1 MNRIAPPDF
10 FDDDAALNALA
21 NNHRLNSYPE
31 LQHHV
36 PAIIGAYQDYLAA
49 SGNAF
54 NIAGVALPGAIEDY
68 LRGHYRSRPKC
79 LSFIKEIHA
88 RSGVQCCPM
97 CGGLQNGSLDHLLP
111 QEDHPAFAI
120 FGRNLVPACG
130 CNSIRGTTLIGP
142 NAGERILHPY
152 YDDVLGER
160 LLAAR
165 FDDLGPVPRISL
177 TILLPEASPDYAAV
191 AFHVSKIVE
200 RNTVMTHLGNSWAK
214 LMRKPSSICVAL
226 RNDPPSR
233 AMLEAALNDQLEH
246 EDNFHGS
253 LNNWRSVFVRGL
265 LDDHVLDWLFAR
277 FSIQG
282 RIADSALVPGIT

>member
-1 MNRIAPPDF
+1 VNRIGPPDF
-10 FDDDAALNALA
+10 FDDDAALTALA

-31 LQHHV
+31 LQHHLA
-36 PAIIGAYQDYLAA
+36 AILDGYQDYVAA

-54 NIAGVALPGAIEDY
+54 NIAGVALPDAIKGY

-120 FGRNLVPACG
+120 FGPNLVPACG
-130 CNSIRGTTLIGP
+130 CNSIRGTALIGP
-142 NAGERILHPY
+142 NPGERILHPY

-165 FDDLGPVPRISL
+165 FDDLGPVPRVSL
-177 TILLPEASPDYAAV
+177 TILLSQASPDYAAV
-191 AFHVSKIVE
+191 AFHVSKIVK
-200 RNTVMTHLGNSWAK
+200 RNSVITHLGNSWAK
-214 LMRKPSSICVAL
+214 LLRKPSSICVAL
-226 RNDPPSR
+226 RSDPPSR
-233 AMLEAALNDQLEH
+233 AMLEAALSDQLEH
-246 EDNFHGS
+246 EDDFHGS
-253 LNNWRSVFVRGL
+253 RNNWRSVFVKGL

-277 FSIQG
+277 FSIEGRDPDGALLQG
-282 RIADSALVPGIT
+282 IS